1 MSSIRKRGET
11 YQAQVRLS
19 GGRASSATFKTK
31 AQAQVWVREQ
41 AYTLAKLPKNR
52 DERTTLGDVIERFI
66 SDLIPLRQSGDIEAL
81 RLGVVCRHPMASKS
95 LAQITNSD
103 LCSYRDQ
110 RLRKV
115 KRNTLV
121 REFGLLRT
129 VVSTAINE
137 WGIAVDNPLKS
148 FHIKR
153 EPDQRLRRLSDDELK
168 RLMCTEYNNPY
179 TKPAMLLALQTAMR
193 LGELLLIKWSKV
205 DMERGFVEL
214 QKTKNGYG
222 RVVPLTGIALSVLQ
236 DLDRGVDVVFPVKPG
251 TLKQSWV
258 RLVKRAGISDLRFHD
273 LRHEAISRLLE
284 KGLTIPEAA
293 SVSGHKTAS
302 MLMRYAH
309 PDLVKV
315 RQKMMSQQL
324 MAWLLLI

>member
-31 AQAQVWVREQ
+31 AEAQVWVREQ
-41 AYTLAKLPKNR
+41 SFTLSQMPKNR
-52 DERTTLGDVIERFI
+52 DERTTLGDIIERFI
-66 SDLIPLRQSGDIEAL
+66 SDVIPLRQSGNVETF
-81 RLGVVCRHPMASKS
+81 RLGAICRHPIASKR
-95 LAQITNSD
+95 LAEINNSD

-110 RLRKV
+110 RLQQV

-129 VVSTAINE
+129 VVLTAINE
-137 WGIAVDNPLKS
+137 WGITVDNPLS
-148 FHIKR
+148 NFHIKR
-153 EPDQRLRRLSDDELK
+153 EPDQRLRRLSLDELEQ
-168 RLMCTEYNNPY
+168 LISAECNNPY
-179 TKPAMLLALQTAMR
+179 TKPMILLALETAMR
-193 LGELLLIKWSKV
+193 LGELLSLKWSRV
-205 DMERGFVEL
+205 DLDRGFVEL
-214 QKTKNGYG
+214 QKTKNGHG
-222 RVVPLTGIALSVLQ
+222 RMVPLTAAALSVLSNLER
-236 DLDRGVDVVFPVKPG
+236 DGDVVFPVKPG

-258 RLVKRAGISDLRFHD
+258 RLVKRAGIDDLRFHD

-302 MLMRYAH
+302 MLLRYAH
-309 PDLVKV
+309 PDPLKV
-315 RQKMMSQQL
+315 RQKMMS
-324 MAWLLLI
+324 